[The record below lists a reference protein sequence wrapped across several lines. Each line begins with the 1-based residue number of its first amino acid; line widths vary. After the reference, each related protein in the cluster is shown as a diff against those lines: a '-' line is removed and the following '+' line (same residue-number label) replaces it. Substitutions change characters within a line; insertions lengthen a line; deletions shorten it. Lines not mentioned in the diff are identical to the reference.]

1 MILIQTSEKA
11 LSFNG
16 DSKTAIDLVD
26 SLRHAYEGN
35 QVEIPKMLNDF
46 IFNIESALQD
56 AKILDEFFE
65 EIKK

>member
-35 QVEIPKMLNDF
+35 SVEIPKMLNDF
-46 IFNIESALQD
+46 IFNIELALQD
-56 AKILDEFFE
+56 AGILDEFFE
-65 EIKK
+65 EIKT